1 MTPGS
6 LELAQPGWLWL
17 YPLLILL
24 ALLWRRHAP
33 GQARHNSLA
42 RPSGDSPL
50 AVWHPMQPLL
60 TVSPVEP
67 HAGWQWLKTAVL
79 WLALA
84 SLVVALAQPVR
95 IGKQRPDPPS
105 ERDIVFI
112 VDTGV
117 SMILRDY
124 LLDGQRVAR
133 ITLLKGLLDRFVQS
147 LHGERIAVIVFAES
161 AWTFVPLSRDS
172 RLVRRMLSRIETG
185 MAGRFKA
192 MGEAI
197 ALAVRDSREAPR
209 RKRLMILFSD
219 ANQTTG
225 RITPQA
231 AAELAA
237 EAGIPLYTV
246 AIGAASYAAEEQ
258 RKTGLIYHPVDRAL
272 LDALARR
279 TGAQSYRATDPA
291 ALEKAIADIE
301 RREKNL
307 RKTEP
312 RYYRIALYPW
322 PLLAGLLLLILLSL
336 SGLVPR
342 RKP

>member
-1 MTPGS
+1 MTSGS

-24 ALLWRRHAP
+24 ALLWRKRAP
-33 GQARHNSLA
+33 AQARPDRLA
-42 RPSGDSPL
+42 SPAGDAAL
-50 AVWHPMQPLL
+50 AVWHPMQALL
-60 TVSPVEP
+60 TRSSIDKGG
-67 HAGWQWLKTAVL
+67 GWPWLKTALL

-95 IGKQRPDPPS
+95 IGSKLPDPPR

-133 ITLLKGLLDRFVQS
+133 ITLLKGLLDRFVQK
-147 LHGERIAVIVFAES
+147 LHGERIGVVVFGEA
-161 AWTFVPLSRDS
+161 AYTFVPLSRDS
-172 RLVRRMLSRIETG
+172 QLVRRMLSRIETG

-197 ALAVRDSREAPR
+197 ALAVRDSRDNPE
-209 RKRLMILFSD
+209 RKRLLILFTD
-219 ANQTTG
+219 ANQTSG

-231 AAELAA
+231 AADLAA
-237 EAGIPLYTV
+237 EASLPLYTV

-272 LDALARR
+272 LDDLARR
-279 TGAQSYRATDPA
+279 TGAQSYHATDPA
-291 ALEKAIADIE
+291 ALEKAITDIDQ
-301 RREKNL
+301 REKNL
-307 RKTEP
+307 RAAEP
-312 RYYRIALYPW
+312 RFYRMALYPW
-322 PLLAGLLLLILLSL
+322 PLLTGLLLLVLRSL
-336 SGLVPR
+336 SGLLAR